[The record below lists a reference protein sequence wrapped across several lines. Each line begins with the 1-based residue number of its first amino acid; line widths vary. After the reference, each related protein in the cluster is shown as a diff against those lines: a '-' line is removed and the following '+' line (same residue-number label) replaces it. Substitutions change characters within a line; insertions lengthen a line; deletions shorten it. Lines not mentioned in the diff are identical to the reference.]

1 MQMWNLKYDV
11 AHSTHVAGNRLSP
24 PLPQDLSQL
33 QALSVSEGTP
43 TPTTALA
50 APSEKH
56 NALNAADQPGH
67 LQRHPRHNED
77 IGESSSPGDPYAAGP
92 SALERELLACQDE
105 VRSMNVQIHRMRYRI
120 SMRKVAEEWYPTE
133 RRSNEDQLWLCK
145 KRTAQLAKQHK
156 RLLAE
161 TKASQSQYLAR

>member
-1 MQMWNLKYDV
+1 MPPILALRMTP
-11 AHSTHVAGNRLSP
+11 SLSSVTLSFP
-24 PLPQDLSQL
+24 ISSFLLRPQDLPQL

-92 SALERELLACQDE
+92 SALERELHACQEE

-120 SMRKVAEEWYPTE
+120 SMRKVAEEWYPV
-133 RRSNEDQLWLCK
+133 RSSCSCHVPVPSPPFQLLFSVDDV
-145 KRTAQLAKQHK
+145 
-156 RLLAE
+156 LL
-161 TKASQSQYLAR
+161 